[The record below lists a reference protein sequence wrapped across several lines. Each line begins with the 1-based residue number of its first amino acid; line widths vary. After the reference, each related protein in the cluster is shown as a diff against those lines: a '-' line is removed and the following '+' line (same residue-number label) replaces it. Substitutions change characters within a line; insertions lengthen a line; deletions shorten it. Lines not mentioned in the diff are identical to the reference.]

1 MRQIYLS
8 KLIIEL
14 FKIKTFLIMKTSY
27 KFKQIIL
34 DYKAKIIALDTLCVQ
49 LKDHGNDKE
58 IMKKKLQ
65 EMRLECERLMHNLKS
80 SNRLLDETNKE
91 KRHIEAERDDLVNIG
106 IK

>member
-1 MRQIYLS
+1 MLPLFISKNYL
-8 KLIIEL
+8 L
-14 FKIKTFLIMKTSY
+14 FLNINNFLNNDKNFKY
-27 KFKQIIL
+27 KQIVI

-91 KRHIEAERDDLVNIG
+91 KRHIEAERDNLV
-106 IK
+106 KH